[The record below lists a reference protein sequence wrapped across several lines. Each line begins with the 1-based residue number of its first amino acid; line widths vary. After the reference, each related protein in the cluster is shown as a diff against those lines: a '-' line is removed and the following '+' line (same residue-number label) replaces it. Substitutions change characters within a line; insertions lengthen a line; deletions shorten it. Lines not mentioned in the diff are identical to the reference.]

1 MSICNLCKTD
11 LTEYNLCVNPNC
23 PNKINVFEKAT
34 IIPGALP
41 ENNFN
46 EIPENQKDF
55 ESEESSNF
63 LKSNVFNLNTNLAS
77 LEVNKSGSSNIFSQ
91 ETNLGVPFVEK
102 PNEPDRYPEIEGFEI
117 IKLIGV
123 GGMG

>member
-11 LTEYNLCVNPNC
+11 LTDNNLCVNSNC

-41 ENNFN
+41 GNNLN
-46 EIPENQKDF
+46 EMPENQKDF

-63 LKSNVFNLNTNLAS
+63 QKSNVFNLNKSS
-77 LEVNKSGSSNIFSQ
+77 LLRFSFR
-91 ETNLGVPFVEK
+91 NRCSFILIKFK
-102 PNEPDRYPEIEGFEI
+102 PGLCCTDSLSVVD
-117 IKLIGV
+117 KT
-123 GGMG
+123 